1 MVMMRGCSVG
11 TARANVLVA
20 YPTERAGNAVDRR
33 YATCRFAVWFVHH
46 QQLLLDP
53 NMLHVHGAGRNG
65 GSTARN
71 LTFSTVSSMVRTQ
84 LLGDVRLAGAQVV
97 VAFMIRHLHHQG
109 LLLFTAAMPG
119 RRRPLN
125 RDHAVGRTRT
135 AHGSR
140 AQALRG
146 DVSAARVR
154 THRGLASEPTA
165 REEMTPRRKTHVRV
179 ALGPEER
186 ICFLILG

>member
-1 MVMMRGCSVG
+1 M
-11 TARANVLVA
+11 A
-20 YPTERAGNAVDRR
+20 
-33 YATCRFAVWFVHH
+33 
-46 QQLLLDP
+46 
-53 NMLHVHGAGRNG
+53 
-65 GSTARN
+65 
-71 LTFSTVSSMVRTQ
+71 RTQ
-84 LLGDVRLAGAQVV
+84 LLGDVRLVGAQVV

-125 RDHAVGRTRT
+125 RDHTVGRART

-146 DVSAARVR
+146 DVAAARVR

-165 REEMTPRRKTHVRV
+165 REEMTPRRRTHVRA
-179 ALGPEER
+179 ALGPEKR
-186 ICFLILG
+186 ICFLVLGLECFAGF

>member
-11 TARANVLVA
+11 TARSNVLVA

-33 YATCRFAVWFVHH
+33 YATFI
-46 QQLLLDP
+46 
-53 NMLHVHGAGRNG
+53 
-65 GSTARN
+65 
-71 LTFSTVSSMVRTQ
+71 TVSSMARTQ

-97 VAFMIRHLHHQG
+97 VAFMIRHLHG
-109 LLLFTAAMPG
+109 G
-119 RRRPLN
+119 
-125 RDHAVGRTRT
+125 

-146 DVSAARVR
+146 DVAAARVR

-165 REEMTPRRKTHVRV
+165 REEMTPRRRTHDRA

-186 ICFLILG
+186 ICFLVLELECFAGF